1 MFTFDRSKIILDE
14 IKNNLNKKN
23 SEIAIIIEKKYP
35 KEFANWK
42 TDSIRRRISKI
53 RIRENL
59 NNNIKNDFNI
69 NLEKTENYIESGN
82 TAISEKITSEKVK
95 SLDDL
100 IRVCNI
106 DTKIWKIDKYEV
118 TVYESHTK
126 LRKFANIKEEHTR
139 IDDEHKV
146 VPLFRVRAF
155 LSRKVKELQ
164 MQFFKDEL
172 IAEMKKYSPKYPKIK
187 YEINKKEKGY
197 LLEVALMDLHYGLMV
212 WGQESGYDYDI
223 KIASELFIN
232 AINKIIVQSKG
243 YNIKEILFTVGN
255 DFFNVDTI
263 GNTTTAG
270 TPQDEDTRWKK
281 TYKKGRELLIEGIN
295 LLSQVAP
302 VNVLVIP
309 GNHDSQRSFFV
320 GDALECWFNNSK
332 QVNINNSPKVRKYYQ
347 FGKCMILLTHGR
359 DEKMSDYPLLM
370 ASEEPEMWAKTKFRE
385 VHLGEIHH
393 KKEVNFLST
402 EEYKGVTVRYMRSLS
417 APSNWAY
424 TKGFVS
430 SLRAGEAF
438 IWSEDNGLI
447 AQFTASI

>member
-1 MFTFDRSKIILDE
+1 MFTFNRNKVILDE
-14 IKNNLNKKN
+14 IKSNKDKKS
-23 SEIAIIIEKKYP
+23 SEIAKIIEKKYP
-35 KEFANWK
+35 KEFSNWK
-42 TDSIRRRISKI
+42 LESIRKRVNNI
-53 RIRENL
+53 RIKSNL
-59 NNNIKNDFNI
+59 NNNIKDEI
-69 NLEKTENYIESGN
+69 TTNLEKIDSYIESGN
-82 TAISEKITSEKVK
+82 NAVRETITSEKVT

-100 IRVCNI
+100 IRVCKI
-106 DTKIWKIDKYEV
+106 DTKIWNIDKHEISAYQ
-118 TVYESHTK
+118 SHTK
-126 LRKFANIKEEHTR
+126 LRRFANIKEEHTR

-146 VPLFRVRAF
+146 VPLFRVKAY
-155 LSRKVKELQ
+155 LSRKVKEIQLRSL
-164 MQFFKDEL
+164 KDDIIE
-172 IAEMKKYSPKYPKIK
+172 EMKQYSPKYPKIEYK
-187 YEINKKEKGY
+187 FDEKSKGY

-223 KIASELFIN
+223 KIASQLFIS
-232 AINKIIVQSKG
+232 AINKILVQSKG
-243 YNIKEILFTVGN
+243 YNIREILFTVGN

-281 TYKKGRELLIEGIN
+281 TFKKGRELLIEGIN

-332 QVNINNSPKVRKYYQ
+332 QVNVNNSPKVRKYYK
-347 FGKCMILLTHGR
+347 FGKCMILLAHGR
-359 DEKMSDYPLLM
+359 DEKMADYPLLM
-370 ASEEPEMWAKTKFRE
+370 ASEEPIMWAETKFKE

-393 KKEVNFLST
+393 KKEISFLST

-438 IWSEDNGLI
+438 IWDEENGLI
-447 AQFTASI
+447 AQFTANI